1 MKKILVLGKDSY
13 IGESFKKYLEP
24 FGGDYLCDIL
34 DTVGNEWRKVSFAG
48 YDAVYQVAGL
58 AHLKERPEMRDKYY
72 YVNCDLAVECAKKA
86 KAEGVPMFVYISS
99 ISIYGKYADA
109 ITRETK
115 PAPTTYYG
123 ESKLKAEGLLKG
135 LEDDSFKLAVIRPPM
150 VYGKGCKGNFPTLVK
165 FAEKFPVFPKL
176 NNKRSFIYIDNLSE
190 FIRRLIDK
198 GDAGVYFPQNSE
210 YVCTSDMVR
219 YIAKYK
225 KKKIRFTGIFSPIT
239 SHLKIGVFRKV
250 FGDLY
255 YDFHD
260 DDISMIGFEES
271 IRLSVADSDGE

>member
-1 MKKILVLGKDSY
+1 MKKILVLGKGSY

-24 FGGDYLCDIL
+24 YGDEYLCDVL
-34 DTVGNEWRKVSFAG
+34 DTVGDEWKNVSFAG

-58 AHLKERPEMRDKYY
+58 AHQREKPEMQDKYF
-72 YVNCDLAVECAKKA
+72 YVNCELAVECAKKA
-86 KAEGVPMFVYISS
+86 KAEGVPLFIFISS
-99 ISIYGKYADA
+99 ASIYGKYATS
-109 ITRETK
+109 ITKETK

-123 ESKLKAEGLLKG
+123 KSKLKAEGLLKAMA
-135 LEDDSFKLAVIRPPM
+135 DDSFRLAVIRPPM
-150 VYGKGCKGNFPTLVK
+150 VYGKGCKGNFPTLVN

-190 FIRRLIDK
+190 FVRRLIDR
-198 GDAGVYFPQNSE
+198 GEGGLYFPQNSE

-225 KKKIRFTGIFSPIT
+225 GKKIVFTSIFNPII

-260 DDISMIGFEES
+260 DDISIIDFEES
-271 IRLSVADSDGE
+271 IRLSVAD